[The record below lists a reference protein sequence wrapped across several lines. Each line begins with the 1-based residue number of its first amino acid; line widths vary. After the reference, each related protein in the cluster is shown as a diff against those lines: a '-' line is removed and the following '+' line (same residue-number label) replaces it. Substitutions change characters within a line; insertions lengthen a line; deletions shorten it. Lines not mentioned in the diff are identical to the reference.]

1 MKIVPLLAAL
11 AATASLVA
19 CGAENEDP
27 SKPASAQTQE
37 SKNRKAMLDLARC
50 MRDHGVDMP
59 DPTFNGG
66 KVTQR
71 MKGGNED
78 TMRAAEKA
86 CEKYRSAI
94 KAPEMSSEDKE
105 EFKKA
110 ALANAR
116 CMREHGIDF
125 PDPQFDSN
133 GGAQIQ
139 MGRGVNP
146 ESEKFK
152 QAQEACRG
160 TMPKGPTRVTAGGGE
175 KK

>member
-1 MKIVPLLAAL
+1 
-11 AATASLVA
+11 
-19 CGAENEDP
+19 
-27 SKPASAQTQE
+27 
-37 SKNRKAMLDLARC
+37 
-50 MRDHGVDMP
+50 
-59 DPTFNGG
+59 
-66 KVTQR
+66 
-71 MKGGNED
+71 
-78 TMRAAEKA
+78 
-86 CEKYRSAI
+86 
-94 KAPEMSSEDKE
+94 
-105 EFKKA
+105 
-110 ALANAR
+110 
-116 CMREHGIDF
+116 MREHGIDF

>member
-1 MKIVPLLAAL
+1 MKTRLFLIAL
-11 AATASLVA
+11 AATASLAA
-19 CGAENEDP
+19 CGGEEDP
-27 SKPASAQTQE
+27 QPAAGQTRE
-37 SKNRKAMLDLARC
+37 ATARKAMLDFARC
-50 MRDHGVDMP
+50 MREHGVDMP
-59 DPTFNGG
+59 DPQFNGG
-66 KVTQR
+66 RVT
-71 MKGGNED
+71 MKQGKTNPD
-78 TMRAAEKA
+78 TARAAEKA
-86 CEKYRSAI
+86 CAKYRDAV
-94 KAPEMSSEDKE
+94 KPAEMSDEQKE

-110 ALANAR
+110 ALENAR